1 MIRLGIVGVGD
12 MGSKYAEKI
21 FTHDELGFKITA
33 CTRVKG
39 KNLERI
45 KQYMTDDIKIYDTD
59 DSFFEGFD
67 NKEFEI
73 NV

>member
-45 KQYMTDDIKIYDTD
+45 KQYMTDDIFLKVLIIKNLKLMP
-59 DSFFEGFD
+59 F
-67 NKEFEI
+67 
-73 NV
+73 